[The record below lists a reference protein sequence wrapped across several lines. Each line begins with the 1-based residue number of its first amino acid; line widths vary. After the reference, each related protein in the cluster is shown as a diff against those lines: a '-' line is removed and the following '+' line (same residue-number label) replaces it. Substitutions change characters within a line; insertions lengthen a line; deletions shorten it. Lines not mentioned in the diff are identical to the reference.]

1 MTIQATDAWTSR
13 DMAAAF
19 AFAHALFRKPSPD
32 QHAWLLSP
40 ECQEMWNEIAGCTE
54 GALSRLEVPEGYD
67 DYCER
72 FIATFDVGTPAPPVP
87 LIESHYN
94 KREPIPKI
102 LHENIL
108 FYRQFGLQLRD
119 SSLESA
125 DHLRHQL
132 EFVQH
137 LLEYHA
143 RLTETG
149 AFADAKQVARA
160 LCDYANRHL
169 RSWLPEAVGCA
180 VDAPLQFAHQA
191 LALTQL
197 LVQHL
202 VIHAGDSVEAAVLD
216 PLKEALPCSD

>member
-1 MTIQATDAWTSR
+1 MTIHDTDAWTPR

-40 ECQEMWNEIAGCTE
+40 KCQEMWSEIVDGIE
-54 GALSRLEVPEGYD
+54 GTPSCLEVPEGYD

-94 KREPIPKI
+94 KREPIPRI

-149 AFADAKQVARA
+149 TVADAQQAARA
-160 LCDYANRHL
+160 LSDYANRHL
-169 RSWLPEAVGCA
+169 QSWLPEAVSCA
-180 VDAPLQFAHQA
+180 VDAPLQYAKP
-191 LALTQL
+191 ALTLTSL
-197 LVQHL
+197 LAQCL
-202 VIHAGDSVEAAVLD
+202 ATHAGDALQAANSVQ
-216 PLKEALPCSD
+216 LKEALPCSD

>member
-1 MTIQATDAWTSR
+1 MTIQGSDAWSSR
-13 DMAAAF
+13 EMAAAI

-32 QHAWLLSP
+32 QHAWLLSA
-40 ECQEMWNEIAGCTE
+40 ECRDIWNEIAGSSE
-54 GALSRLEVPEGYD
+54 GLPLRLEVPEDYD

-94 KREPIPKI
+94 KREPVPKI

-143 RLTETG
+143 RLTETHHSTE
-149 AFADAKQVARA
+149 AQQA
-160 LCDYANRHL
+160 LQALYDYANRHL
-169 RSWLPEAVGCA
+169 QSWLPEAATCA
-180 VDAPLQFAHQA
+180 VDAPLQFAHPV
-191 LALTQL
+191 LMLTNR
-197 LVQHL
+197 LVQRL
-202 VIHAGDSVEAAVLD
+202 AADARDALQEANSV